1 MLNRGRESTC
11 LFFITMTNTITLDV
25 TEYLENAYPNLT
37 DSEIDLIAGD
47 VTRRWDYSWL
57 IDNVDAK
64 CRETASYANITLR
77 SEFNT
82 ETVANISDN
91 EADEFIELEPYEPM
105 EHTSEGC

>member
-1 MLNRGRESTC
+1 
-11 LFFITMTNTITLDV
+11 MTNTITLDV

-64 CRETASYANITLR
+64 CRETASYANIVLR
-77 SEFNT
+77 APFNT
-82 ETVANISDN
+82 ETVAPISDN
-91 EADEFIELEPYEPM
+91 ERDEFIELEPYEPM